1 MILTTEFYLIQS
13 GLCEII
19 IIYFEEIFWMI
30 GGKPASLAG

>member
-19 IIYFEEIFWMI
+19 LFFFEEIFRMI
-30 GGKPASLAG
+30 GGEAASSGG